1 MPYKPNRVHC
11 NACGTWIVEV
21 DGRGNVTRSNRK
33 VAKRE
38 HAHAVSTVTAQGI
51 DLGPDLFLFPGAP
64 RTRVTV
70 YVCACRSGAHRV
82 VSDIPA
88 QPTDTL

>member
-1 MPYKPNRVHC
+1 VHC
-11 NACGTWIVEV
+11 NVCGTWIVEV
-21 DGRGNVTRSNRK
+21 DGRGEVLRTNRK

-38 HAHAVSTVTAQGI
+38 HRETPATITTDGI
-51 DLGPDLFLFPGAP
+51 TLGPDLFMFPGTAH
-64 RTRVTV
+64 RLVTV